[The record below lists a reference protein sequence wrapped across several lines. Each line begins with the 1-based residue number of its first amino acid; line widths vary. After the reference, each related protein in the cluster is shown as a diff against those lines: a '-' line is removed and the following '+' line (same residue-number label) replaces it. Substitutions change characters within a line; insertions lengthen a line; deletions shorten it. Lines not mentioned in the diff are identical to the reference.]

1 MLWVKYVTI
10 TRLASTF
17 FGEDYAAEVV
27 VAGKGSPLDGHISKK
42 HLSDVESER
51 Q

>member
-17 FGEDYAAEVV
+17 FGKDYAAEVV
-27 VAGKGSPLDGHISKK
+27 VAGKGSSLMAFY
-42 HLSDVESER
+42 
-51 Q
+51 